1 MKPILKSTSRKDA
14 IRTLFT
20 SLMAGG
26 AALFGASK
34 ANARSVYRTEARTGM
49 LEKYPDLD
57 QKQDQVPLFSG
68 ATVHDGFVFVAGKGE
83 HDEGDIKVHTEKV
96 LDKIE
101 AELVRAGSS
110 MDKALHVNVYLN
122 NLRDYQGMNEAYRGR
137 FGDHPPARTTVSCY
151 GGVPGNSLVE
161 MDCIAAR

>member
-1 MKPILKSTSRKDA
+1 MKHFLKSTSRKDA

-26 AALFGASK
+26 ASLFGASK
-34 ANARSVYRTEARTGM
+34 VNAATVYRANARTGM
-49 LEKYPDLD
+49 IEKYPDLG
-57 QKQDQVPLFSG
+57 QDQDPVPLFSG

-83 HDEGDIKVHTEKV
+83 HEEGDIKVHTEKV

-101 AELVRAGSS
+101 EELERAGSS
-110 MDKALHVNVYLN
+110 MDRALHINVYLN

-137 FGDHPPARTTVSCY
+137 FG
-151 GGVPGNSLVE
+151 
-161 MDCIAAR
+161 